1 MSGFLNIDKSDYSD
15 PKKEVR
21 YENGN
26 CFSFKRLS
34 MNYFLALVST
44 IGLILMFVIGG
55 YHIVQAWGVVGL
67 LPGIPIL
74 SALIVVAPLWLWW
87 IGDSF
92 PVVFTVV
99 WAIGFIAGLNV
110 KL

>member
-1 MSGFLNIDKSDYSD
+1 MAY
-15 PKKEVR
+15 
-21 YENGN
+21 
-26 CFSFKRLS
+26 
-34 MNYFLALVST
+34 LVGGIST
-44 IGLILMFVIGG
+44 IALIITFVIGG

-74 SALIVVAPLWLWW
+74 VTGILVAPLWLWW

-99 WAIGFIAGLNV
+99 WAISITGSIYVIKFHPEYL
-110 KL
+110 

>member
-1 MSGFLNIDKSDYSD
+1 LSGFLNIDKSDYSD

-44 IGLILMFVIGG
+44 IGLILMFVI
-55 YHIVQAWGVVGL
+55 
-67 LPGIPIL
+67 
-74 SALIVVAPLWLWW
+74 
-87 IGDSF
+87 
-92 PVVFTVV
+92 
-99 WAIGFIAGLNV
+99 
-110 KL
+110 